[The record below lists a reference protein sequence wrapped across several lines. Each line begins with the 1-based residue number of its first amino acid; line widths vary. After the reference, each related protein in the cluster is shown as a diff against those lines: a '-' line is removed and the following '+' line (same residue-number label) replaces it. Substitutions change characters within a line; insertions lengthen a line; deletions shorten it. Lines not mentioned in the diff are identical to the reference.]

1 MLADMLEENG
11 ANGHILKTK
20 DLDAILKSVSANI
33 MLINLITNELG
44 PNCLIIV
51 DLGQAAMSTK

>member
-33 MLINLITNELG
+33 MLIYLINNELG
-44 PNCLIIV
+44 PSCLIIV